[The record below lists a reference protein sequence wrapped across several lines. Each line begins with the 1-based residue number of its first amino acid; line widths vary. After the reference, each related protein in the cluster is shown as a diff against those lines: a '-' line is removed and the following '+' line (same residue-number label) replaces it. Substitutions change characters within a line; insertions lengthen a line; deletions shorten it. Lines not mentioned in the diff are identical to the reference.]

1 MNLEPRQYYSRKDLR
16 KDFNISVSSIKRYE
30 RRGDLIT
37 TPVGPR
43 IIRYSAADV
52 EAFLAKWK
60 KKDLPDAD
68 ES

>member
-1 MNLEPRQYYSRKDLR
+1 MNIEPRQYYSRKDLR

-30 RRGDLIT
+30 RCGDLIA

-68 ES
+68 KS